1 MGTERRNFDLILF
14 GATSFVGQI
23 LTRRLVERYGT
34 DGALRWAIAGR
45 DPAKLTRVAAETGA
59 EVERLVADA
68 ADSAALADLARST
81 KVIVSTVGPF
91 AVHGSPLVAAAV
103 AAGTDYCDSTGEPQW
118 IRRMID
124 EHTTAAEVSGARLVP
139 ACGFDSVPSD
149 LGVWHLQQLSMER
162 FGEPCETV
170 AMRVASLRGGASGG
184 TMASMMNVM
193 DEASSD
199 PTLRG
204 FLSDARGL
212 NPVDLRT
219 GPISAELRGPKH
231 DNVSGQWV
239 APFVMA
245 GVNVK
250 VVHRTNALLG
260 QRWGPNFTYDEAMSM
275 GTGPLGAA
283 KAGGLSAGLV
293 AGMGLAAIGPTR
305 RVLSRYVLPK
315 PGQGPSVQSQEKGS
329 FDLRFFGTTRSGST
343 IRTRVT
349 GDRDPGYAGTAR
361 MLAEAAGTLVET
373 SPDDLAGGF
382 WTPAAAFGD
391 RLVERLEA
399 HAGIRF
405 DAVD

>member
-68 ADSAALADLARST
+68 ADSAALADLVRST
-81 KVIVSTVGPF
+81 KAVVSTVGPF

-103 AAGTDYCDSTGEPQW
+103 EAGTDYCDSTGEPQW

-124 EHTTAAEVSGARLVP
+124 EHTTAAEMSGARLVP

-184 TMASMMNVM
+184 TMASMMNVV

-305 RVLSRYVLPK
+305 RSQPLRVAQAGPGSERPEPGEGFVRPAVLRHHPLGFDHSHPGHRRSR
-315 PGQGPSVQSQEKGS
+315 PGLCRNG
-329 FDLRFFGTTRSGST
+329 
-343 IRTRVT
+343 
-349 GDRDPGYAGTAR
+349 
-361 MLAEAAGTLVET
+361 
-373 SPDDLAGGF
+373 
-382 WTPAAAFGD
+382 
-391 RLVERLEA
+391 A
-399 HAGIRF
+399 HAGRGRGHPGGDQPRRPGRRVLDPGCCLRRPPGGATGGPRRYPIRRR
-405 DAVD
+405 

>member
-68 ADSAALADLARST
+68 ADSAALADLVRST
-81 KVIVSTVGPF
+81 KAVVSTVGPF

-103 AAGTDYCDSTGEPQW
+103 EAGTDYCDSTGEPQW

-124 EHTTAAEVSGARLVP
+124 EHTTAAEMSGARLVP

-184 TMASMMNVM
+184 TMASMMNVV

-305 RVLSRYVLPK
+305 RSQPLRVAQAGPGSERPEPGEGFVRPAVLRHHP
-315 PGQGPSVQSQEKGS
+315 
-329 FDLRFFGTTRSGST
+329 LRFDHSHPGHRRS
-343 IRTRVT
+343 R
-349 GDRDPGYAGTAR
+349 PGLCRNG
-361 MLAEAAGTLVET
+361 
-373 SPDDLAGGF
+373 
-382 WTPAAAFGD
+382 
-391 RLVERLEA
+391 A
-399 HAGIRF
+399 HAGRGRGHPGGDQPRRPGRRVLDPGCCLRRPPGGATGGPRRYPIRRR
-405 DAVD
+405 